1 MFIGKQLHHIDE
13 NNYYRDRFFTRK
25 RNYGGMPVMEEYPTQ
40 EPIDYPVGDVPTVMP
55 DGSFQM
61 IHLPNPS
68 LDLPQEIG
76 F

>member
-1 MFIGKQLHHIDE
+1 
-13 NNYYRDRFFTRK
+13 
-25 RNYGGMPVMEEYPTQ
+25 MPVMEDYPTRK
-40 EPIDYPVGDVPTVMP
+40 PTDYPVGDVPTVMP

-61 IHLPNPS
+61 IHQPGPS